1 MLLYHE
7 TRRKNFTESLIHGR
21 WQHLKHEEFL
31 GDQGYKVASLR
42 RDLENIDI
50 FGEFLLI
57 LLVGRVVKIGVV
69 ISWVDVGFYICRRSV
84 ETCPFLLELVDQR
97 QEAAN
102 DLAFK
107 NFVDEEVR
115 LKTSIIGSLEANAIL

>member
-1 MLLYHE
+1 M
-7 TRRKNFTESLIHGR
+7 
-21 WQHLKHEEFL
+21 